1 MTDKK
6 FFSFMLTAVLGLF
19 ALVYL
24 YPLLLVVVNSLKTYE
39 EITVNVV
46 ALPKRITFNNFINA
60 WKIMRYPLLFLNT
73 LFVTALGVAGVVF
86 TGSLAGYKLSRTK
99 TVYSWIF
106 FLILIAPM
114 MIPFHSFMIALVKV
128 ARVTSLIRK
137 PWGLGLIYWGL
148 GAPLAVFLYHGFVK
162 TIPLELDECA
172 IIDGAS
178 PPRIFF
184 MIIFP
189 LLQPVT
195 VTVIVINAMWMWN
208 DFLLPLLIV
217 GGSKDAYTLQ
227 LAANNFMGQYKTEWN
242 YAMAGVILS
251 VVPAI
256 TFYLVLQ
263 KYIIK
268 GMTAGAVKL

>member
-6 FFSFMLTAVLGLF
+6 FFSFMLTAALGLF

-73 LFVTALGVAGVVF
+73 LFITALGVAGVVL
-86 TGSLAGYKLSRTK
+86 TGALAGYKLSRTK

-162 TIPLELDECA
+162 TVPLELDECA

-178 PPRIFF
+178 PPKIFF

-256 TFYLVLQ
+256 AFYLVLQ

>member
-6 FFSFMLTAVLGLF
+6 FFSFMLTAALGLF

-73 LFVTALGVAGVVF
+73 LFITALGVAGVVL
-86 TGSLAGYKLSRTK
+86 TGALAGYKLSRTK

-162 TIPLELDECA
+162 TVPLELDECA

-178 PPRIFF
+178 PPKIFF

-217 GGSKDAYTLQ
+217 GGAKDAYTLQ

>member
-172 IIDGAS
+172 VIDGAS
-178 PPRIFF
+178 PQRIFF

-217 GGSKDAYTLQ
+217 GGAKDAYTLQ

>member
-1 MTDKK
+1 MTNKK
-6 FFSFMLTAVLGLF
+6 IFSSLLAVVMSLA
-19 ALVYL
+19 ALLYL
-24 YPLLLVVVNSLKTYE
+24 YPLLLVLVNSIKTYE
-39 EITVNVV
+39 EITINVV

-73 LFVTALGVAGVVF
+73 LFVTVMGVAGVVF

-99 TVYSWIF
+99 TVYSWLF

-178 PPRIFF
+178 PLRIFF

-217 GGSKDAYTLQ
+217 GGAKDAYTLQ

-256 TFYLVLQ
+256 AFYLVLQ